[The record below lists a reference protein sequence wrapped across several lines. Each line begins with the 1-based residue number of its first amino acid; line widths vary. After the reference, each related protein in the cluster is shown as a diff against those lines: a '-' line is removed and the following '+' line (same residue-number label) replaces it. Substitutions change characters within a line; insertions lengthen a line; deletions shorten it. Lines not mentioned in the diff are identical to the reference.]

1 MEFGVLGE
9 KGMESKQSVKE
20 FFKPLRETTK
30 KKVPPL
36 VAGPLRGGEG
46 GKGRATKEKRTFFK
60 TFFSILLPFKN
71 KNYFTLDNLSKY
83 GHIMLKFVGRY
94 FYLVVTIFSQK

>member
-1 MEFGVLGE
+1 MYQLKVFRSISKFSLAQRKMIIH
-9 KGMESKQSVKE
+9 KGSRK
-20 FFKPLRETTK
+20 K

-60 TFFSILLPFKN
+60 TFFLFCCHLKIKIILL
-71 KNYFTLDNLSKY
+71 
-83 GHIMLKFVGRY
+83 
-94 FYLVVTIFSQK
+94 